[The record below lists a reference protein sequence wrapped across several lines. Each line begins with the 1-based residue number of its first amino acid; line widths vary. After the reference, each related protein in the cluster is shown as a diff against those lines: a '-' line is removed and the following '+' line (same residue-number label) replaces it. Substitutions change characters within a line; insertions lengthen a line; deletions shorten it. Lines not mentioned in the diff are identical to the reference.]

1 MNQNMHVTLVGA
13 GPGDPEL
20 LTIKA
25 LRAMERADVVVYD
38 SLVSPEILALIPGGV
53 KRLEMGKRCGK
64 ASALQQDIC
73 AVLVRLARTGKQV
86 VRLKGGDP
94 FIFGRGGEEALYLQ
108 QHQIP
113 FSVVPG
119 ITAALG
125 CAASSLIPLT
135 HRGLSRAVT
144 LVTGHLQK
152 GGEFRGWSALAQAG
166 QTLVFYMGLEQ
177 ADVIQQQLL
186 AEGCPSQ
193 LPVALIESGTTRAQQ
208 LCITALGQLS
218 ETAAGLTPSGPVLMV
233 IGEVVGLRAE
243 LTATLNN
250 LDTLA
255 VA

>member
-1 MNQNMHVTLVGA
+1 MKKTMHVTLVGA

-25 LRAMERADVVVYD
+25 LRAMEQADVVVYD
-38 SLVSPEILALIPGGV
+38 SLVSPEILTLIPSGV

-64 ASALQQDIC
+64 NSARQEDIC
-73 AVLVRLARTGKQV
+73 AVLVRLARAGNRV

-94 FIFGRGGEEALYLQ
+94 FIFGRGGEEALYLR

-177 ADVIQQQLL
+177 AACIEQQLL
-186 AEGCPSQ
+186 AEGCPGR
-193 LPVALIESGTTRAQQ
+193 LPVALIESGTTRFQQ
-208 LCITALGQLS
+208 IHVTELGRLA
-218 ETAAGLTPSGPVLMV
+218 ETAAGLTPEGPVLMV
-233 IGEVVGLRAE
+233 IGEVVALRAE
-243 LTATLNN
+243 LTATL
-250 LDTLA
+250 DTLA

>member
-1 MNQNMHVTLVGA
+1 MMNQTMHVTLVGA

-20 LTIKA
+20 LTLKA
-25 LRAMERADVVVYD
+25 LRAMEQADAVVYD
-38 SLVSPEILALIPGGV
+38 SLVSPEILALIPSGV

-64 ASALQQDIC
+64 RSASQQDIC
-73 AVLVRLARTGKQV
+73 NLLVRLARTGKRV

-108 QHQIP
+108 RHKIP

-152 GGEFRGWSALAQAG
+152 GGEFKGWAALAQAG

-186 AEGCPSQ
+186 LEGCVAQ
-193 LPVALIESGTTRAQQ
+193 LPVALIESGTTQDQQ
-208 LCITALGQLS
+208 LCITELGRLTDT
-218 ETAAGLTPSGPVLMV
+218 TANLTPSGPVLMV
-233 IGEVVGLRAE
+233 IGEVVGLRTE
-243 LTATLNN
+243 LTATL
-250 LDTLA
+250 DSLA

>member
-1 MNQNMHVTLVGA
+1 MSQTMHVTLVGA

-25 LRAMERADVVVYD
+25 LRAMEQADVVVYD
-38 SLVSPEILALIPGGV
+38 SLVSPEILALIPGGI

-64 ASALQQDIC
+64 NSARQEDIC
-73 AVLVRLARTGKQV
+73 AVLVRLARAGNRV

-94 FIFGRGGEEALYLQ
+94 LIFGRGGEEALYLK
-108 QHQIP
+108 QHDIP

-186 AEGCPSQ
+186 AEGCLSR
-193 LPVALIESGTTRAQQ
+193 LPVALIESGTTRSQQ
-208 LCITALGQLS
+208 VCITELGRLS
-218 ETAAGLTPSGPVLMV
+218 QTATVLTPSGPVLMV
-233 IGEVVGLRAE
+233 IGDVVGLRAE
-243 LTATLNN
+243 LIATLNS